1 MKDTFKVEGTVT
13 LEMDENLN
21 DTMLEL
27 LDGKTEEER
36 IDQRAEL
43 LATLMTF
50 GIEKQLIEHKDLSG
64 AQILFVALQE
74 KKIQLQDIFYLATCM
89 LNQEANQVSDRMM
102 KKIKKGK
109 GFSDKFGNDFHIG
122 LDDFLSG
129 KLGN

>member
-1 MKDTFKVEGTVT
+1 MKQTFKVEGTVT

-50 GIEKQLIEHKDLSG
+50 GIEKQLTEHKDLSG

-74 KKIQLQDIFYLATCM
+74 KEIQLQDIFYLATCM
-89 LNQEANQVSDRMM
+89 LNQEANQVSERMM
-102 KKIKKGK
+102 KDIKKGK
-109 GFSDKFGNDFHIG
+109 GFLDKTEKGGTLSFEDI
-122 LDDFLSG
+122 LSG